1 MQVWVR
7 VRAHVGVGVRVH
19 VRRLIRAEA
28 VEREPCPRRRE
39 PVQLLQFGCPPLAL
53 HATAVCHAVPC
64 LSHGVPALAV
74 RCKQRQAAADSGR
87 QRQRFALVPREAAA

>member
-28 VEREPCPRRRE
+28 VEREPCLRRRE
-39 PVQLLQFGCPPLAL
+39 PVQLLQFWCPPLAL
-53 HATAVCHAVPC
+53 HATAVCRAVPC

-74 RCKQRQAAADSGR
+74 RCKQRQRSGSAAAS
-87 QRQRFALVPREAAA
+87 QRQRSGSASR